1 MNKLTLLAITI
12 VAAAASLAAQNT
24 FPLPASAGSTTA
36 TEATA
41 PFVIPTRMT
50 QTLVTNRSTLL
61 GQGLAPTLN
70 NWDMVAF
77 DASSRYL
84 FVPCEN
90 FAQGAGLFR
99 YDTQTGAFATL
110 MLGNGTGNAGRT
122 ANPVGWNPATDEF
135 TSMDPST
142 WTPWGSVIVGEET
155 TGGRMFEVTNPLSP
169 TGPFQVRWLS
179 SIPGVSHEGM
189 RFDATGALYF
199 IDEENS
205 GSLYKFVPTVAGN
218 LTAGQTFVLRV
229 DAYGT
234 DVNARPGEA
243 WNSTSNRLTTRTGP
257 ATWVPMTD
265 ANGVALTTANP
276 FVWVTATGGRTAA
289 DELVGTPYGRPED
302 LDLKTLAS
310 GRQAVFVATTSEN
323 TVYSIELVSNTTAI
337 VRTFVNFNSIN
348 LYTGT
353 DVSPLQNDPYT
364 SPGTGTALQN
374 PDNIAIDAFGS
385 VYVIED
391 NNPGDVWKCVDA
403 NNDGVAEALGL
414 FVTLGVGG
422 SEPSGMIFDP
432 NDPYRFVC
440 CIQHPSSGSDALWS
454 FRTRPY
460 AGSNGDLELRTGV
473 DAVPTTGPG
482 EFVKTALAL
491 DVVSLTVRSPNGAN
505 DARPFALLLQPVSTA
520 AGATPFLPPLW
531 MSPFLPMIPLMGGPV
546 GQFWTVLPYGGS
558 STAVQVPPFLA
569 GISVITQGIAVAA
582 NGSLVCTDAHE
593 IVLR

>member
-1 MNKLTLLAITI
+1 MNHLTSLCLL
-12 VAAAASLAAQNT
+12 VAASSLAAQNP

-36 TEATA
+36 TENTA
-41 PFVIPTRMT
+41 PFVAPLRMT
-50 QTLVTNRSTLL
+50 QTLVTNRNTLL

-70 NWDMVAF
+70 NWDMIAI
-77 DASSRYL
+77 DPSSRFV

-99 YDTQTGAFATL
+99 YDTQTGSFATL
-110 MLGNGTGNAGRT
+110 LLGNGTGNAGRT

-155 TGGRMFEVTNPLSP
+155 TGGRMFEVLNPLAP
-169 TGPFQVRWLS
+169 TGPFQVRWIS

-189 RFDATGALYF
+189 RFDANGALYF

-205 GSLYKFVPTVAGN
+205 GSIYKFVPTVAGN

-229 DAYGT
+229 DGYAT
-234 DVNARPGEA
+234 DPNARPGEA
-243 WNSTSNRLTTRTGP
+243 WNSTSNRLTTRTGQ
-257 ATWVPMTD
+257 ATWVAMTD

-302 LDLKTLAS
+302 IDLKTLAN

-323 TVYSIELVSNTTAI
+323 TVYSIELVSSSTAI

-348 LYTGT
+348 LFTGA
-353 DVSPLQNDPYT
+353 DVNPLQNDPYT
-364 SPGTGTALQN
+364 SPGSGTALQN

-391 NNPGDVWKCVDA
+391 NNPGDIWKCVDA
-403 NNDGVAEALGL
+403 DNDGVAEGLGL
-414 FVTLGVGG
+414 FITLGVGG

-432 NDPYRFVC
+432 NDPYRFYC
-440 CIQHPSSGSDALWS
+440 CIQHPSTGNDAVWS

-460 AGSNGDLELRTGV
+460 AGSNGDLVLKTGV
-473 DAVPTTGPG
+473 DAAGRTGPG
-482 EFVKTALAL
+482 EFVKSASAGN
-491 DVVSLTVRSPNGAN
+491 VVGFETSSPNGTLS
-505 DARPFALLLQPVSTA
+505 ARPFALLLQPVGTA
-520 AGATPFLPPLW
+520 SGTAPYLPPLW
-531 MSPFLPMIPLMGGPV
+531 MSPFLPIIPLVGGPA
-546 GQFWTVLPYGGS
+546 GQFTTVLPWAGS
-558 STAVQVPPFLA
+558 SVAVQVPGFL
-569 GISVITQGIAVAA
+569 GGLSVIAQSIGVAA
-582 NGSLVCTDAHE
+582 NGSLVCSDAHE

>member
-1 MNKLTLLAITI
+1 MNKLTLLCIA
-12 VAAAASLAAQNT
+12 VAASSLAAQNP

-36 TEATA
+36 TENTA

-50 QTLVTNRSTLL
+50 QTLITNRNTLL

-77 DASSRYL
+77 DSSSRFI

-110 MLGNGTGNAGRT
+110 LLGNGTGNAGRT

-142 WTPWGSVIVGEET
+142 WTPWGSVICGEET
-155 TGGRMFEVTNPLSP
+155 TGGRMFEVLNPLAP

-189 RFDATGALYF
+189 RFDANDALYF

-205 GSLYKFVPTVAGN
+205 GSIYKFVPTVAGN
-218 LTAGQTFVLRV
+218 LAAGQTFVLRV
-229 DAYGT
+229 DAYAA
-234 DVNARPGEA
+234 DANARAGEA
-243 WNSTSNRLTTRTGP
+243 WNSTSNRLTTRTGQ

-302 LDLKTLAS
+302 LDVKTLAS

-323 TVYSIELVSNTTAI
+323 TVYSIELVSNSTAI

-348 LYTGT
+348 LYTGA

-364 SPGTGTALQN
+364 SPGAVGINN
-374 PDNIAIDAFGS
+374 PDNLAIDAWGS

-414 FVTLGVGG
+414 FITLGVGG

-432 NDPYRFVC
+432 NDPYRFIC
-440 CIQHPSSGSDALWS
+440 CIQHPSTGNDALWS
-454 FRTRPY
+454 FSTRPY
-460 AGSNGDLELRTGV
+460 AGSNGDLVLKTGV
-473 DAVPTTGPG
+473 DAAGRTGPG
-482 EFVKTALAL
+482 EFVKSATAGS
-491 DVVSLTVRSPNGAN
+491 VVGFETSSPNGAQN
-505 DARPFALLLQPVSTA
+505 GRPFAILLQPVSTA
-520 AGATPFLPPLW
+520 SGTAPFLPPLW
-531 MSPFLPMIPLMGGPV
+531 MSPYLPIIPLVGGPI
-546 GQFWTVLPYGGS
+546 GQFTTVLPFGGS
-558 STAVQVPPFLA
+558 STAVQVPAFLG
-569 GISVITQGIAVAA
+569 GISVIAQSIAVAA
-582 NGSLVCTDAHE
+582 NGALICSDAHE